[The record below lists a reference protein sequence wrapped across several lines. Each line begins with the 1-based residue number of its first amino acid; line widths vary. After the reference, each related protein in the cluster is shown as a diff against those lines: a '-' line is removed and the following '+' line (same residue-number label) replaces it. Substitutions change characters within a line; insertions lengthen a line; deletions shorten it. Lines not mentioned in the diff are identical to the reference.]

1 MKSKFTCI
9 AALSMIATMA
19 VSAVAQTGGY
29 FTQVNSSSYSPAPAP
44 APAFA
49 TVQSAGQNSVQS
61 ASFNDGCGIPGA
73 TCGCDAGCA
82 ECSQLW
88 QDACSEPSMG
98 GSLVHNPGIS
108 YGCDDVGESS
118 RGLFA
123 KLKGNGCAGACS
135 TGCCGGG
142 CGIWAHYT
150 SVFSEFLYLRP
161 RNADIAY
168 AVPIDGPI
176 VQAPANNPLQVG
188 RIAVVDPDFETGYAG
203 GINLA
208 LNPLT
213 SFNVKYSSIDFQ
225 TSDRIGTT
233 PPNVIRSIVAHPS
246 SQSIQTDFLSASAS
260 LGIDYDT
267 LDLTL
272 RHLFVGGD
280 VFAVNYFLGARY
292 GQLDQAFSSVFVDNE
307 TEVVNTDVDFEGVG
321 LRIGFEA
328 ERHSCRSPLRY
339 YARGAANFLAG
350 RFRASYFQGTNFD
363 PTIVDTFWEAGR
375 IVPTLDLELGVGW
388 RSASDRIRL
397 SVGYRVDAW
406 FNMVTNEDFIN
417 AVQQNNY
424 LGLEDTMSFD
434 GLVGQAEIRF

>member
-1 MKSKFTCI
+1 
-9 AALSMIATMA
+9 
-19 VSAVAQTGGY
+19 
-29 FTQVNSSSYSPAPAP
+29 
-44 APAFA
+44 
-49 TVQSAGQNSVQS
+49 
-61 ASFNDGCGIPGA
+61 
-73 TCGCDAGCA
+73 
-82 ECSQLW
+82 
-88 QDACSEPSMG
+88 MG
-98 GSLVHNPGIS
+98 GALVNNPGIS
-108 YGCDDVGESS
+108 FGCDDGCDSS
-118 RGLFA
+118 GGLFG
-123 KLKGNGCAGACS
+123 KLRGSGNGCAGVCGS
-135 TGCCGGG
+135 GNCGGA
-142 CGIWAHYT
+142 CGIWAHYS
-150 SVFSEFLYLRP
+150 SVFGEFLYLRP

-176 VQAPANNPLQVG
+176 TQAPANNPLQVG
-188 RIAVVDPDFETGYAG
+188 RIAVVDPDYETGYAG

-246 SQSIQTDFLSASAS
+246 SQSTQTDFLSASAS

-292 GQLDQAFSSVFVDNE
+292 GQLDQNFSSIFVDNE
-307 TEVVNTDVDFEGVG
+307 TEAVTSDVDFEGVG
-321 LRIGFEA
+321 LRLGFEA
-328 ERHSCRSPLRY
+328 ERHSCRSALRY

-350 RFRASYFQGTNFD
+350 RFRANYFQGTTFD
-363 PTIVDTFWEAGR
+363 PSIVDTSWEAGR
-375 IVPTLDLELGVGW
+375 VVPTLDLELGVGW
-388 RSASDRIRL
+388 RSASDRVRV

-406 FNMVTNEDFIN
+406 FNMVTNEDFIF

-434 GLVGQAEIRF
+434 GLVGQAEFRF